1 MKDLQQEEHEY
12 RNAMPT
18 NVLKALAE
26 FQQEVPVI
34 HKGTKGYGYTYA
46 DLPAIFDIIN
56 PLLKKHGLGFTQLMQ
71 GTQLETIIFHSESG
85 EYLRSY
91 ADIPQNV
98 QLKGMNDFQVAGS
111 AITYFRRYA
120 LSSALGLVTDKDTDA
135 SGEKEVKKETPK
147 PQRTDKEIM
156 LPALSNDLFEKAQI
170 ALEKKETTL
179 ERIKSKYVL
188 TTVQEKALEL
198 IEGVKK

>member
-1 MKDLQQEEHEY
+1 MKDEEREEFDY
-12 RNAMPT
+12 LNAMPV

-46 DLPAIFDIIN
+46 DLPAIFEIIN
-56 PLLKKHGLGFTQLMQ
+56 PLLKKHGLGFSQLMQ

-85 EYLRSY
+85 EYLKSM
-91 ADIPQNV
+91 ADIPQGV
-98 QLKGMNDFQVAGS
+98 QLKDMNDFQVAGS

-135 SGEKEVKKETPK
+135 SGDKEETPKAK

-156 LPALSNDLFEKAQI
+156 LPALTEDKFEKA
-170 ALEKKETTL
+170 KEAVENGKATL
-179 ERIKSKYVL
+179 LQIKSKYVL
-188 TTVQEKALEL
+188 STVQEKALEL
-198 IEGVKK
+198 LEGVNK